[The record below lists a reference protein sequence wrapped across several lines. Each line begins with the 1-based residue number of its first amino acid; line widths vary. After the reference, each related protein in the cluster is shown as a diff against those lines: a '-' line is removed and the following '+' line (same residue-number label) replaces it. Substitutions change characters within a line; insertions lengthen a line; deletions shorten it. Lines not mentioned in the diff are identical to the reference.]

1 MTFTEFHK
9 TPEAA
14 FASTP
19 YNEFMSL
26 PITVT
31 VAKDLEDLVPTFM
44 KNRGKELDMLRA
56 ALAAGDFEQMRQL
69 GHRMKGVGIS
79 YGFDKV
85 SLLGKQVED
94 GAKAG
99 NRDAL
104 AASLA
109 EYTDYLARVQI
120 VYE

>member
-1 MTFTEFHK
+1 MTQ
-9 TPEAA
+9 
-14 FASTP
+14 
-19 YNEFMSL
+19 

-44 KNRGKELDMLRA
+44 KNRAKELDALRA

-69 GHRMKGVGIS
+69 GHRMKGVGNS
-79 YGFDKV
+79 YGFEKV
-85 SLLGKQVED
+85 SLLGKQIED

-99 NRDAL
+99 DRGGLDAQL
-104 AASLA
+104 ADYA
-109 EYTDYLARVQI
+109 DYLARVQI